1 MHKQI
6 RAHHF
11 TAHTMKIKTDRNI
24 FGGVG
29 GGDDDGNDNND
40 DDNDN
45 DNTLIGLI
53 DEVRL
58 RKVFGIGRVS
68 GKLN

>member
-1 MHKQI
+1 M
-6 RAHHF
+6 HHF
-11 TAHTMKIKTDRNI
+11 AVASISQLKWKQTRK
-24 FGGVG
+24 F
-29 GGDDDGNDNND
+29 GDDSDSDS
-40 DDNDN
+40 DNDN

-58 RKVFGIGRVS
+58 REVFGIGRVS

>member
-1 MHKQI
+1 MDEEEKKKGWNRH
-6 RAHHF
+6 RE
-11 TAHTMKIKTDRNI
+11 N
-24 FGGVG
+24 FGG
-29 GGDDDGNDNND
+29 D

-58 RKVFGIGRVS
+58 REVFGIGRVS